1 MYTLYRGL
9 YPKEFYLLHQC
20 VRLNLSIKT
29 VLQSN
34 MIRNSI
40 FGPKKGKFHFVCSIT
55 LKNNSSKFL
64 QPYFFFIILNI
75 LMARAYPENVTGK

>member
-9 YPKEFYLLHQC
+9 YPKEFYLLHQY

-40 FGPKKGKFHFVCSIT
+40 IGPKKGKFHFFCSIT

-64 QPYFFFIILNI
+64 QPYFFL
-75 LMARAYPENVTGK
+75 